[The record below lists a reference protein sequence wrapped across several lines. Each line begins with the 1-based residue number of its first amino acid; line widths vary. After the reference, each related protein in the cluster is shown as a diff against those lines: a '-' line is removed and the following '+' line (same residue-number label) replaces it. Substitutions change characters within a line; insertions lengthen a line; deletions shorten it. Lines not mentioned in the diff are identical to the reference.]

1 MFDKSNTQ
9 LPLKTG
15 LNRPFSHFTT
25 LILKL
30 YVWQE
35 LLPLKVAKVPIF
47 FYNLFKKFWCCKQ
60 LVNFLFSIKLSTD
73 FYQGSYIYKL
83 WNYEK
88 IIFKFI
94 VLSIALAI
102 PGNNL
107 SIIRETTLIKKRLVI
122 KTYNFE
128 SNRECSKG
136 LFVPWTKNPTCRF
149 FFISAKMS
157 HSWNVILDS
166 IWLISAVI
174 ILYT

>member
-1 MFDKSNTQ
+1 MWKWSIQ
-9 LPLKTG
+9 SSLKRKLCIWFVKHNILTP
-15 LNRPFSHFTT
+15 PFCD
-25 LILKL
+25 
-30 YVWQE
+30 
-35 LLPLKVAKVPIF
+35 
-47 FYNLFKKFWCCKQ
+47 LF
-60 LVNFLFSIKLSTD
+60 LDL
-73 FYQGSYIYKL
+73 YQGSYIYKL

-136 LFVPWTKNPTCRF
+136 WAEFELKTLVVIGTDCTGSCKSNYHTIMTTKMAPLDNKDIAMIWMEYLLHVKCKGT
-149 FFISAKMS
+149 SETAK
-157 HSWNVILDS
+157 H
-166 IWLISAVI
+166 
-174 ILYT
+174 